1 MESFAKDKQLRR
13 VPTSADMRALGVL
26 EELVFDDPFEA
37 ATTLQNFKDAMESSD
52 FLMHSDISIGSIEDL
67 IAELHVL
74 AMSLDDENAAHAWEQ
89 AKVTFRSSR
98 NE

>member
-13 VPTSADMRALGVL
+13 VPTNADMRALGVL
-26 EELVFDDPFEA
+26 EELVLDDPFEA
-37 ATTLQNFKDAMESSD
+37 AALLQNFKDAVETSD

-67 IAELHVL
+67 IAELRVL
-74 AMSLDDENAAHAWEQ
+74 AMSLDDENAAQAWEE